1 MDKLTLEAIIADDT
15 QGLLD
20 IDTKAIYRIYGRIK
34 GKRGGAFF
42 GFTEKEGGEPVFGG
56 SNLIYAPTWW
66 SHTWREVAEIC
77 DIITARYPNC
87 EATPSKCD

>member
-1 MDKLTLEAIIADDT
+1 MDKATLEAIIADDT

-20 IDTKAIYRIYGRIK
+20 IDKKGVYRIYGRIH

-42 GFTEKEGGEPVFGG
+42 GFLEESGEPAFGG
-56 SNLIYAPTWW
+56 GNLIHAPTWW
-66 SHTWREVAEIC
+66 NHSWREVAEIC
-77 DIITARYPNC
+77 DKIIARYPNC